1 MPAPDLVTA
10 GAVETYLGLTAE
22 RDAAELGR
30 VVDAVN
36 DLVGEWTGIALG
48 DEAGERI
55 RFGALMLAARVFRR
69 RNSPAGV
76 EALGEMGP
84 VYVSRNDPDLAMMLG
99 LGNYRRPVVG

>member
-1 MPAPDLVTA
+1 MPAPMLVTP

-30 VVDAVN
+30 VVSAVN
-36 DLVGEWTGIALG
+36 SLVSEWTGLTDEDEIA
-48 DEAGERI
+48 ANI
-55 RFGALMLAARVFRR
+55 QFGALMLAARVFRR

-76 EALGEMGP
+76 ETLGEMGP

>member
-1 MPAPDLVTA
+1 MASPELTTPS
-10 GAVETYLGLTAE
+10 AVETYLGLTAD
-22 RDAAELGR
+22 RDANELRR

-36 DLVGEWTGIALG
+36 DLVGEWAGITEAA
-48 DEAGERI
+48 EAGDRI
-55 RFGALMLAARVFRR
+55 KFGALMLAARVFRR